1 MTSDQILIF
10 ALLIITLCLFV
21 WNRWRYDVV
30 AVGALL
36 AAGLTGLVPA
46 DDLFLGFGH
55 PAVITVAAVLIISRG
70 LLHAGVVDTLARLLT
85 RVGDRPIAQIAALTV
100 LVAVCSGFMNNV
112 GALALL
118 MPVAVIMSRRARI
131 SPGLLLMPLA
141 FGSLLGGTMTMIG
154 TPPNIIIAS
163 YRGRITGEP
172 FGMFDFFPA
181 GAGLTLAG
189 VGFILLIG
197 WRLTPR
203 RNKTAAGGELFE
215 VSDYLTEVLV
225 TEDAKY
231 AGKTL
236 HELLSDLEGEADVAV
251 TSRFR
256 DGKRQITPSMYQV
269 LKPGDI
275 LLISA
280 SQESLK
286 ALLDRSGL
294 ALAESEKAAETED
307 RENGADE
314 ESVSKKPSR
323 KDLRLSEVIVT
334 HESPLLGKSSR
345 ILEVRERHGLNILGV
360 ARRGHRLRQRIAD
373 IRFQV
378 GDILLVQAS
387 EEDYAPALARLGCLP
402 LAQRSLR
409 LGAAKR
415 LIPAV
420 AIFGTALAL
429 TAVNLLPA
437 ATALVLAAFVMV
449 LVGILSPAEACKS
462 VDLPVLILLA
472 AMIPVGRA
480 LETTG
485 GAKLIAEQMAGHA
498 AEAPLG
504 VMIALLLLTTALL
517 SNVVNNAAAAILAAP
532 VAVDLAQAAGSNPD
546 PFLMAVAVGA
556 SCAFLTPIG
565 HQSNTLVMEPGG
577 YRFGD
582 YWRMGLPL
590 TIVVTAAAVPLIL
603 WRFG

>member
-1 MTSDQILIF
+1 MTHDQILIF
-10 ALLIITLCLFV
+10 GLLIVTLCLFV

-30 AVGALL
+30 AIGALL

-55 PAVITVAAVLIISRG
+55 PAVITVAAVLVISRG

-100 LVAVCSGFMNNV
+100 LVAICSGFMNNV

-163 YRGRITGEP
+163 YRGRVTSEP

-203 RNKTAAGGELFE
+203 RNQAPADDELFE
-215 VSDYLTEVLV
+215 VSDYLTEVVV
-225 TEDAKY
+225 TEEAKY
-231 AGKTL
+231 AGRTL

-256 DGKRQITPSMYQV
+256 EGKRQITPSMYQV
-269 LKPGDI
+269 LKPGDV
-275 LLISA
+275 LLVSA

-286 ALLDRSGL
+286 VLLDRSGL
-294 ALAESEKAAETED
+294 KLAEGGEASEKSEED
-307 RENGADE
+307 KEGDDE
-314 ESVSKKPSR
+314 GKSKKPSR

-387 EEDYAPALARLGCLP
+387 DQDLSPALSRLGCLP
-402 LAQRSLR
+402 LAQRALR
-409 LGAAKR
+409 LGATKR

-420 AIFGTALAL
+420 GIFGTALAL
-429 TAVNLLPA
+429 TAFDLLPA
-437 ATALVLAAFVMV
+437 ATALMLAAFVMV
-449 LVGILSPAEACKS
+449 LAGILSPTEACKS

-485 GAKLIAEQMAGHA
+485 GAKLIAEQMAGFA
-498 AEAPLG
+498 TEAPLA

-532 VAVDLAQAAGSNPD
+532 IAVDLAEAAGSHPD

-590 TIVVTAAAVPLIL
+590 TLVVTAAAVPLIL